1 MALAQAI
8 YAILTDVYGQ
18 SPWQL
23 AQIEADLNKP
33 DTDCFVVTDE
43 GEIVGF
49 LTSQILVGELEITNI
64 AVKKSHQGRGL
75 ADQLMTNLTDCDQ
88 PIFLEVRSSNQAA
101 QQLYA
106 KHGFAVVGKRK
117 NYYHNP
123 VEDAVIMVRD

>member
-1 MALAQAI
+1 MTLAQAI